1 MNSMNHV
8 AFVMKSI
15 ASHPMPAAIDCLSR
29 ERSRLRQRV
38 ENHQIQNQ
46 MGAALFGQKIPA
58 ITLPF

>member
-1 MNSMNHV
+1 MNHV

-15 ASHPMPAAIDCLSR
+15 ASHPMPAAIDYLSR

-46 MGAALFGQKIPA
+46 IADTP
-58 ITLPF
+58 TPDLPDQAGCECD